1 MANQQNSTNIN
12 WYPGHMAKTKRQ
24 IQEDLKLIDVVV
36 EILDARIPMSSR
48 NPDIEELI
56 KNKDRLIV
64 LNKYDLADEKQNQKW
79 IQYFKNNGLQ
89 AVLVNSNTGEGIN
102 QAVKKI
108 EEIYEATQEKFENK
122 GRVGKAI
129 RVMILGIPNVGKSS
143 FINRLTK
150 KNSTVVG
157 NKPGVTRQKQWIR
170 INGNIELL
178 DTPGVLWPKF
188 ESEEVALNLAYT
200 GTIKDD
206 ILQTIEVGFS
216 LLKLLVYKYLELLT
230 ERYKLD
236 KRDVENILNL
246 EDLEEN
252 ERILEIMHLIGKKRG
267 ALISGGNID
276 EEKTA
281 RMLLDE
287 FKELFEIKRTPE
299 EVNLLSPLTW
309 AYVGDAVYELYIRMH
324 LVNNTKL
331 KPHKLHIEAIKYVK
345 AKAQAETLKK
355 IENDL
360 TEKEKEI
367 VKRGRNAENHH
378 LPKNATVQ
386 EYMHSTGFEA
396 LIGYLYLTKQ
406 DERLRKILDKCVE

>member
-1 MANQQNSTNIN
+1 MKEKEEEKVFPKVRFN

-56 KNKDRLIV
+56 KNKNRLIV

-188 ESEEVALNLAYT
+188 ESEEVALNLAFT

-206 ILQTIEVGFS
+206 ILPTIEIGFS
-216 LLKLLVYKYLELLT
+216 LLKVLVYKHLELLT

-281 RMLLDE
+281 KIILEDFRSGKIGRITLE
-287 FKELFEIKRTPE
+287 EI
-299 EVNLLSPLTW
+299 
-309 AYVGDAVYELYIRMH
+309 
-324 LVNNTKL
+324 
-331 KPHKLHIEAIKYVK
+331 
-345 AKAQAETLKK
+345 
-355 IENDL
+355 
-360 TEKEKEI
+360 
-367 VKRGRNAENHH
+367 
-378 LPKNATVQ
+378 
-386 EYMHSTGFEA
+386 
-396 LIGYLYLTKQ
+396 
-406 DERLRKILDKCVE
+406 